1 MYWCVREATECVG
14 ARHSGESS
22 RSATIGGRLSAPLR
36 QESKLAAGKVQIA
49 TEIVNL
55 AERPI
60 GGARPRPRLGLR
72 QRSESVAELGQQPV
86 ARGAADQGAQV
97 VPLGTAVGKRAAI
110 GVERFLP
117 PPGVKLEI
125 TERESEVRPVL
136 RIGCDCEPT
145 PRERRRLVLPE
156 ERLLLFRGGEI
167 GPRRLSI
174 VREVEMLGSQRRL
187 VEEDAGRELVQLSPP
202 RTGQRRIDPVA
213 HECMHELEP
222 IGRALKSALRKSAS
236 PS

>member
-1 MYWCVREATECVG
+1 M
-14 ARHSGESS
+14 
-22 RSATIGGRLSAPLR
+22 
-36 QESKLAAGKVQIA
+36 
-49 TEIVNL
+49 
-55 AERPI
+55 
-60 GGARPRPRLGLR
+60 
-72 QRSESVAELGQQPV
+72 
-86 ARGAADQGAQV
+86 
-97 VPLGTAVGKRAAI
+97 
-110 GVERFLP
+110 
-117 PPGVKLEI
+117 KLEI

-202 RTGQRRIDPVA
+202 RTSQRRIDPVA
-213 HECMHELEP
+213 HECMDELEP
-222 IGRALKSALRKSAS
+222 IGRAPQERVAQEGLAVVARVVDQSSQRRKRKALAKHGSRLDRAPVVGCEQIRAGKDDALDGCG
-236 PS
+236 